1 MTGLTIVLLISTTL
15 LGLLFFALFYGAF
28 QMDNLKI
35 LRKQS
40 MLSLEILIIMIKG
53 IYYEKNK
60 KNKKRF
66 I

>member
-15 LGLLFFALFYGAF
+15 LGLLFLPYFYGAF

-40 MLSLEILIIMIKG
+40 MLSLETLIIMIRQK
-53 IYYEKNK
+53 IIMKKIKNK
-60 KNKKRF
+60 RRF